1 MRAEI
6 KPTILVLAAVPFIM
20 VLGNSML
27 IPVLPAI
34 QKALKLNLLQVGL
47 LITAFSIPAGIIIPF
62 AGILSD
68 RIGRKIVMAP
78 ALVIYGVGGLLA
90 GLAAIFLRKPYPYL
104 LGARII
110 QGIGAGGTYQLAMAL
125 VGDLIQDQ
133 ERAQVLGLLEAAN
146 GLGKVVSPLA
156 GAAIGL
162 ISWYMPF
169 FVYGLLSLPIAALVF
184 WLAQEPPRGNNNQ
197 SFKNY
202 AHNLYKI
209 FREKGANLSAAFLS
223 GMIVLF
229 SLFGL
234 LSLLSDLLEKDY
246 HMRIFQR
253 GLIIAIPVLLMAI
266 ISYILGIILKAQL
279 TQIMK
284 WTIIGGLALVALG
297 LFLFPIINGI
307 FTKVLFSTFI
317 GMGTGLVLPSINTL
331 ITSSAPTSERGLVTC
346 LYGTVRFF
354 GVALGPPIYGMSL
367 KYGLPTIFW
376 TNVGLIA
383 IIIILTLLLIHPD
396 QVLPPSLK
404 GGGN

>member
-1 MRAEI
+1 MRAEV
-6 KPTILVLAAVPFIM
+6 KPTILILATVPFIM

-34 QKALKLNLLQVGL
+34 QKAVKLNLFQAGL
-47 LITAFSIPAGIIIPF
+47 LITAFSIPAGLVIPF

-78 ALVIYGVGGLLA
+78 ALVIYGTGGLLA
-90 GLAAIFLRKPYPYL
+90 GLAAVFLTKPYPYL
-104 LGARII
+104 IGARII

-162 ISWYMPF
+162 IFWYMPF
-169 FVYGLLSLPIAALVF
+169 FVYGVLSLPIAALVF
-184 WLAQEPPRGNNNQ
+184 WLVQEPPQSNNKQ
-197 SFKNY
+197 SFKDY

-209 FREKGANLSAAFLS
+209 FNEKGANLCAAFLS
-223 GMIVLF
+223 GMVVLF

-234 LSLLSDLLEKDY
+234 LSLLSDLLEKKY
-246 HMRIFQR
+246 HLQIFQR

-266 ISYILGIILKAQL
+266 TSYILGIILKAQI
-279 TQIMK
+279 TKIMK
-284 WTIIGGLALVALG
+284 WTILVGLSLVALG
-297 LFLFPIINGI
+297 LFLFPVIGGI
-307 FTKVLFSTFI
+307 YANILFSTFI
-317 GMGTGLVLPSINTL
+317 GIGTGLVLPSINTL

-354 GVALGPPIYGMSL
+354 GVALGPPLYGMSSR
-367 KYGLPTIFW
+367 YGLLPIFW
-376 TNVGLIA
+376 ANVGLIA
-383 IIIILTLLLIHPD
+383 IILILTLLLIHPD
-396 QVLPPSLK
+396 QVLPSSLK
-404 GGGN
+404 GGDN

>member
-47 LITAFSIPAGIIIPF
+47 LITAFSIPAGIVIPF

-78 ALVIYGVGGLLA
+78 ALVIYGAGGLLA
-90 GLAAIFLRKPYPYL
+90 GFAAIFLSKPYPYL

-169 FVYGLLSLPIAALVF
+169 FVYGVLSLPIAALVF
-184 WLAQEPPRGNNNQ
+184 WLAQEPPRGNKNQ
-197 SFKNY
+197 SFKDY
-202 AHNLYKI
+202 ARNLYKI

-223 GMIVLF
+223 GMVVLF

-246 HMRIFQR
+246 HMKIFQR

-279 TQIMK
+279 TKFMK

-317 GMGTGLVLPSINTL
+317 GIGTGLVLPSLNTL